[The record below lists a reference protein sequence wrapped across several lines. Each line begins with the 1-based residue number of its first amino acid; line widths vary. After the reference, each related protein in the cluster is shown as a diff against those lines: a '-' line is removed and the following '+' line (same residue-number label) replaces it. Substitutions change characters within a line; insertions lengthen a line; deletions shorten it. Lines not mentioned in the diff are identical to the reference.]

1 MRVKMIISNIY
12 DKILSE
18 GAKLRL
24 ERTVFILAMAGFLI
38 HLIAIAL
45 IHVGWIDADGSMRG
59 LQSPIDAIYTPF
71 SILLIYEVYCL
82 IYYLPKSITI
92 YIGKQF
98 EIITLITIREI
109 FAEMSNLTLSSDLQ
123 QMYSDIEFLY
133 SMVAILV
140 LFSLIYLF
148 YRQNQKAVRINN
160 NTYGQMSRMP
170 EKKKKYEY
178 AKKILTLV
186 VGLIFIVLAIINLS
200 EWLLNNHTLF
210 DFLQNTK
217 PATKEFFSS
226 FFMVLILNDVL
237 VLLFSFAITD
247 NFPKV
252 IRNSGFVIST
262 TLIKLSF
269 SVSGLASHLL
279 VIMAVLFGTLILI
292 LYKRYKTIEVPT
304 E

>member
-1 MRVKMIISNIY
+1 MSVKKIISNIY

-18 GAKLRL
+18 EAKLRL

-38 HLIAIAL
+38 HLIVIAL
-45 IHVGWIDADGSMRG
+45 NHIGWIDAGDSMNG
-59 LQSPIDAIYTPF
+59 LQSPINAIYTPF
-71 SILLIYEVYCL
+71 SILLFYEVYCL

-109 FAEMSNLTLSSDLQ
+109 FAEMSSLRLSSDLQ
-123 QMYSDIEFLY
+123 QMYSELEFLY

-140 LFSLIYLF
+140 LFSLVYLF
-148 YRQNQKAVRINN
+148 YRQNQKAIRINN
-160 NTYGQMSRMP
+160 NTHGQFSRIP
-170 EKKKKYEY
+170 DKKKKYTN

-186 VGLIFIVLAIINLS
+186 VGLLFIVLAIINLF
-200 EWLLNNHTLF
+200 EWIVENHSLF
-210 DFLQNTK
+210 YFLQNTR

-226 FFMVLILNDVL
+226 FFMVLILSDVL
-237 VLLFSFAITD
+237 VLLFSFAITET
-247 NFPKV
+247 FPKV

-269 SVSGLASHLL
+269 SVSGPARHLL
-279 VIMAVLFGTLILI
+279 VIVAVLFGTLILI
-292 LYKRYKTIEVPT
+292 LYNRYRTIEVPT

>member
-1 MRVKMIISNIY
+1 MKQFISTVY
-12 DKILSE
+12 DTILSE
-18 GAKLRL
+18 EAKTRL
-24 ERTVFILAMAGFLI
+24 EKTVFFFATTGFLI
-38 HLIAIAL
+38 HLAVIAL
-45 IHVGWIDADGSMRG
+45 IHLGWIDAGGSMKG

-71 SILLIYEVYCL
+71 SILLFYEVYCL

-109 FAEMSNLTLSSDLQ
+109 FAEMSSLTLSSELK
-123 QMYSDIEFLY
+123 QMYSDLQFIY
-133 SMVAILV
+133 SMITILV
-140 LFSLIYLF
+140 LFFLIYLF
-148 YRQNQKAVRINN
+148 YRMNQKAIRINN
-160 NTYGQMSRMP
+160 NTHGQMSRMP

-200 EWLLNNHTLF
+200 DWLISNQSLF
-210 DFLQNTK
+210 DFLQNAK

-226 FFMVLILNDVL
+226 FFMILILNDVL
-237 VLLFSFAITD
+237 VLLFSFAITES
-247 NFPKV
+247 FPKV

-279 VIMAVLFGTLILI
+279 VIMSVLFGTLILI

>member
-1 MRVKMIISNIY
+1 MK
-12 DKILSE
+12 
-18 GAKLRL
+18 
-24 ERTVFILAMAGFLI
+24 
-38 HLIAIAL
+38 
-45 IHVGWIDADGSMRG
+45 G

-71 SILLIYEVYCL
+71 SILLFYEVYCL

-109 FAEMSNLTLSSDLQ
+109 FAEMSSLTLSSELK
-123 QMYSDIEFLY
+123 QMYSDLQFIY
-133 SMVAILV
+133 SMITILV
-140 LFSLIYLF
+140 LFFLIYLF
-148 YRQNQKAVRINN
+148 YRMNQKAIRINN
-160 NTYGQMSRMP
+160 NTHGQMSRMP

-200 EWLLNNHTLF
+200 DWLISNQSLF
-210 DFLQNTK
+210 DFLQNAK

-226 FFMVLILNDVL
+226 FFMILILNDVL
-237 VLLFSFAITD
+237 VLLFSFAITES
-247 NFPKV
+247 FPKV

-279 VIMAVLFGTLILI
+279 VIMSVLFGTLILI

>member
-1 MRVKMIISNIY
+1 MIISNIY

-200 EWLLNNHTLF
+200 EWLFNNHTLF

>member
-1 MRVKMIISNIY
+1 MRVKKIISNIY

-45 IHVGWIDADGSMRG
+45 IHVGWIDAGGSMKG

-109 FAEMSNLTLSSDLQ
+109 FAEMSSLTLSSDLQ
-123 QMYSDIEFLY
+123 QMYSDIEFIY
-133 SMVAILV
+133 SMVTILV

-148 YRQNQKAVRINN
+148 YRQNQKAIRINN

-186 VGLIFIVLAIINLS
+186 VGLIFIVLAIINLT
-200 EWLLNNHTLF
+200 EWLFNNHTLF

>member
-1 MRVKMIISNIY
+1 MKQIISKIY
-12 DKILSE
+12 DSILSE
-18 GAKLRL
+18 EAKIRL

-38 HLIAIAL
+38 HLVVIAL
-45 IHVGWIDADGSMRG
+45 IHIGWIDAGSSIKG
-59 LQSPIDAIYTPF
+59 LQNPVDAIYTPF
-71 SILLIYEVYCL
+71 SILLFYEVYCL

-109 FAEMSNLTLSSDLQ
+109 FAELSSLTLSSDLQ
-123 QMYSDIEFLY
+123 QMYSDLQFIY
-133 SMVAILV
+133 SMVTILV
-140 LFSLIYLF
+140 LFFLIYLF
-148 YRQNQKAVRINN
+148 YRLNQKAIRINN
-160 NTYGQMSRMP
+160 NTHGQMSRMP
-170 EKKKKYEY
+170 EKKKKYAY
-178 AKKILTLV
+178 AKKILTLI

-200 EWLLNNHTLF
+200 EWLMSNHSLF

-237 VLLFSFAITD
+237 VLLFSFAITES
-247 NFPKV
+247 FPKV

-279 VIMAVLFGTLILI
+279 VIMSVLFGTFILI